1 MVQTLVLSLLYA
13 IHTIHGADFTI
24 FVALNGDS
32 RNWEAG
38 EKACTDNDAT
48 MIAPSETNL
57 VTECASLIPGTNP
70 ADRAWIGEA
79 DPNEAYVVKKEEVI
93 KQGKNSE
100 SQRLKGV
107 CCAPRFLREFEARRD
122 VLRDAGDQI
131 ILDARDG
138 EPLNVSSGSPFDN
151 ALEAVDAS
159 KSNSEYGLATL
170 VRILYFTDDYNDEI
184 KAAVTPLAPFWMHN
198 GDADTKHN
206 FWSESNMI
214 LWSSAAYLLKQ
225 KFTDLNVGNAN
236 DLGNR
241 LQTLLELKM
250 KHGFFEVN
258 SAVFTPYVMNALLNL
273 ADFSEDETIAQL
285 AADALRGQLKEFVE
299 NVNNQGAFYPAQA
312 RSKDDQMRDPY
323 NQGVFKVAHLLTGKG
338 PDVLT
343 PSTFDAFLA
352 TTSVRNLAGVLGSWQ
367 PKIDGKTTTHGITI
381 SDFNMLQHD
390 HSLNNYDATA
400 FKLSARLHWVPQVA
414 ADTIAFVN
422 HYHLSEHP
430 EFKPYLPL
438 FSDPSEDG
446 LSHIY
451 HCLSHKDHCLEL
463 VPLSNGAT
471 LNQITSVLFK
481 DGPVMLSS
489 FQDYN
494 PRFLGFEQYPFVAT
508 TGILS
513 VYAKSGG
520 GSKLSNIHLP
530 YIKQEKN
537 AALIKYDSTLIA
549 NLASIFRKKKKKN
562 LHQRFG
568 LTDYKTVTFFFP
580 KSKFDEVRTPSSV
593 SNWILGKENGG
604 YVALWRACKNDV
616 VKDKITC
623 DDDQQVYALFVGSK
637 NEYPN
642 FDAFEN
648 VVTQATMA
656 SSIDGTKTEHTLT
669 IAGITISLTIETTT
683 AAKSLGIGDMIKN
696 LDLVP
701 DDGLD
706 DSNHYFMPVVLAGC
720 WCVVVLML
728 YCAVEYRKTSKRG
741 WERVSKGFESDDDE
755 MLFVDSSL

>member
-1 MVQTLVLSLLYA
+1 MVLTLVLSGLYA
-13 IHTIHGADFTI
+13 IHTIHGADFTF
-24 FVALNGDS
+24 FVELNGGLKNK
-32 RNWEAG
+32 NWGAA
-38 EKACTDNDAT
+38 EKTCTVDNDAT
-48 MIAPSETNL
+48 MIAPSEIYL

-70 ADRAWIGEA
+70 GARAWIGEA
-79 DPNEAYVVKKEEVI
+79 GDSNAYVVKKGDTPVQ
-93 KQGKNSE
+93 KQGKNSV
-100 SQRLKGV
+100 SPRLTGV

-122 VLRDAGDQI
+122 ILIDAGEHV
-131 ILDARDG
+131 ILEAYDG

-285 AADALRGQLKEFVE
+285 AAGALQGLLKELVE
-299 NVNNQGAFYPAQA
+299 NVNDQGAFYPAQA

-438 FSDPSEDG
+438 FRP
-446 LSHIY
+446 
-451 HCLSHKDHCLEL
+451 
-463 VPLSNGAT
+463 
-471 LNQITSVLFK
+471 
-481 DGPVMLSS
+481 
-489 FQDYN
+489 
-494 PRFLGFEQYPFVAT
+494 
-508 TGILS
+508 
-513 VYAKSGG
+513 
-520 GSKLSNIHLP
+520 
-530 YIKQEKN
+530 
-537 AALIKYDSTLIA
+537 
-549 NLASIFRKKKKKN
+549 
-562 LHQRFG
+562 
-568 LTDYKTVTFFFP
+568 
-580 KSKFDEVRTPSSV
+580 
-593 SNWILGKENGG
+593 
-604 YVALWRACKNDV
+604 
-616 VKDKITC
+616 
-623 DDDQQVYALFVGSK
+623 
-637 NEYPN
+637 
-642 FDAFEN
+642 
-648 VVTQATMA
+648 
-656 SSIDGTKTEHTLT
+656 
-669 IAGITISLTIETTT
+669 
-683 AAKSLGIGDMIKN
+683 
-696 LDLVP
+696 
-701 DDGLD
+701 
-706 DSNHYFMPVVLAGC
+706 
-720 WCVVVLML
+720 
-728 YCAVEYRKTSKRG
+728 
-741 WERVSKGFESDDDE
+741 
-755 MLFVDSSL
+755 